1 MGWRKKD
8 ANPPSGWWYNTR
20 TGEIEH
26 GEVSRSIDLL
36 GPYPD
41 EATARQALE
50 IAQARTEAADEA
62 DAEWSEADGREGDT
76 DDSSR

>member
-26 GEVSRSIDLL
+26 GELSRSVDLL

-50 IAQARTEAADEA
+50 IARARTEAADEA
-62 DAEWSEADGREGDT
+62 DAEWRGGDSADGGNR
-76 DDSSR
+76 DDQR

>member
-1 MGWRKKD
+1 MRKRNKD

-20 TGEIEH
+20 TGEVEH

-50 IAQARTEAADEA
+50 IARSRTEEADAA
-62 DAEWSEADGREGDT
+62 DAEWNDDT
-76 DDSSR
+76 AERRDAQDRD